1 MGRSLKI
8 EIHIGTA
15 PKIVWL
21 LQRTHMNEAERKGIP
36 ITRAETVD
44 ELLPSPGRA
53 QNLIYYENF
62 IKE

>member
-1 MGRSLKI
+1 
-8 EIHIGTA
+8 
-15 PKIVWL
+15 
-21 LQRTHMNEAERKGIP
+21 MNEEERKGIP
-36 ITRAETVD
+36 ITWAETVD